1 MSDAILAP
9 RTADYNE
16 FFSAVLAGDVAALAS
31 KTFCADFKFDAL
43 RSLRSLEGRE
53 DDGANYGDAT
63 TALHIAA
70 SNGHVE
76 MVKFLLAK
84 GVDVDIRDDSPD
96 STHTPLLVAAS
107 QSNAEMVEV
116 LLDHGADINQRGDH
130 FEGTALH
137 LVLWYVREVEQES
150 IDTIKLLL
158 DRGLDVNAPSGE
170 YNCTVVSPRA
180 SALLHLKC
188 AKNKSQ
194 LYYSSTKPPGWET

>member
-70 SNGHVE
+70 SNGHLE

-84 GVDVDIRDDSPD
+84 GADVDVQDTSIDSIY
-96 STHTPLLVAAS
+96 TPLLVAAS
-107 QSNAEMVEV
+107 KSNAEIVEV
-116 LLDHGADINQRGDH
+116 LLDHGADINQSGSY
-130 FEGTALH
+130 FQGTALH
-137 LVLWYVREVEQES
+137 LVVWRVKEVEQKS

-158 DRGLDVNAPSGE
+158 DRGMDVNVIDGE
-170 YNCTVVSPRA
+170 FGCTVVSPPCV
-180 SALLHLKC
+180 C
-188 AKNKSQ
+188 AVAFTTYGKQ
-194 LYYSSTKPPGWET
+194 TPTIL